1 MMETHVMKRSLKLKI
16 KIKWFL
22 YFSLHDLGK
31 KVFWTRESAQKTPS
45 SDKGLRKNGQGAK
58 VYCLTLAFFSKLPE
72 TLKRLCNLVRIQ
84 LFKMFFFCQKLLDIF
99 NLSQLPS
106 EKIHQCVWYLSL
118 LDQAMAKLFL
128 IGNGHR
134 VFHWCRHYHQTH
146 T

>member
-1 MMETHVMKRSLKLKI
+1 MTLVKRCFEQGSQHK
-16 KIKWFL
+16 
-22 YFSLHDLGK
+22 
-31 KVFWTRESAQKTPS
+31 KTPS

-106 EKIHQCVWYLSL
+106 EKIHQCV
-118 LDQAMAKLFL
+118 
-128 IGNGHR
+128 
-134 VFHWCRHYHQTH
+134 
-146 T
+146 